1 MALWS
6 IQPPPPH
13 SPRPPVPSPV
23 RVTANNPAKSTG
35 GDLHYLGASEALGLF
50 RSRELSPVEHLEAIL
65 ERIDAL
71 NPRVNALTEQ
81 LADEARTLARNA
93 EQQYRHGGDLAPLL
107 GLPVAAKEKHS
118 LAGHVLSN
126 GLVAQ
131 RHVVANADHP
141 VISRIRLAGGIVHA
155 RTTTPEFCCATVT
168 HSPLWGVTRN
178 PFNLDLSPGGSS
190 GGSGAA
196 LAAGFAP
203 LATGSDIAGST
214 RLPAA
219 FTGTVGFKAPYG
231 RVPGVAPLA
240 ADQYR
245 GDGPMARTVADAA
258 LLANV
263 MAGPQAGDHASLAAT
278 APLAGA
284 WASVEGMRIALCIRL
299 GDYLV
304 DPDVEANT
312 RAVAAALAS
321 AGAIVE
327 EVELPWTT
335 AEIHRV
341 SFTHFGHILGPAME
355 DETRGA
361 ESELAAYTVQFMHDA
376 RAAAAGSRFLD
387 GLIAETRLQGEL
399 AAVMTGFDALICPTS
414 AVAGLSADG
423 DYLDGLSTGGE
434 HLEHYWQ
441 GHMTVPFNIANRCP
455 VLAVPSGMARCGI
468 PTGVQI
474 VGHPCDDDTVF
485 RVGAAVEAV
494 RPWAHRYPMTSASL
508 LDG

>member
-1 MALWS
+1 MIS
-6 IQPPPPH
+6 RTD
-13 SPRPPVPSPV
+13 SPTIRSS
-23 RVTANNPAKSTG
+23 STG
-35 GDLHYLGASEALGLF
+35 TDLHYLGASEALDLF
-50 RSRELSPVEHLEAIL
+50 RSRELSPVDLLEAVL
-65 ERIDAL
+65 VRIDAV
-71 NPRVNALTEQ
+71 NPQVNALTEQ
-81 LADEARTLARNA
+81 LVDEARESARDA
-93 EQQYRHGGDLAPLL
+93 ERQYRAGTPVAPLL

-126 GLVAQ
+126 GLINQ
-131 RHVVANADHP
+131 RAVLASADHP

-178 PFNLDLSPGGSS
+178 PFNLELSPGGSS

-231 RVPGVAPLA
+231 RVPGVAPLS
-240 ADQYR
+240 ADHYR

-263 MAGPQAGDHASLAAT
+263 MVGQHSGDHASLAGAR
-278 APLAGA
+278 PLPGV
-284 WASVEGMRIALCIRL
+284 WASVAGLRIALCIRL
-299 GDYLV
+299 GDYRV

-312 RAVAAALAS
+312 RAVAAALHS

-327 EVELPWTT
+327 EVELPWTS

-341 SFTHFGHILGPAME
+341 SFTHFGNILGPAME

-361 ESELAAYTVQFMHDA
+361 DSELAAYTVQFMADA
-376 RAAAAGSRFLD
+376 RAAAAGNRFLD
-387 GLIAETRLQGEL
+387 GLSIETRMQGEL

-414 AVAGLSADG
+414 AVAALQADG
-423 DYLDGLSTGGE
+423 HYLDGIAAGGE
-434 HLEHYWQ
+434 RLEHYWQ
-441 GHMTVPFNIANRCP
+441 AHMTVPFNIANRCP
-455 VLAVPSGMARCGI
+455 VLAVPSGMADCGI

-474 VGHPCDDDTVF
+474 VGHPFADDTVF
-485 RVGAAVEAV
+485 RVGAAVELV
-494 RPWAHRYPMTSASL
+494 RPWAHRYAQI
-508 LDG
+508 GG

>member
-1 MALWS
+1 MIS
-6 IQPPPPH
+6 RTEPPATI
-13 SPRPPVPSPV
+13 SN
-23 RVTANNPAKSTG
+23 TT
-35 GDLHYLGASEALGLF
+35 DLAYLGATEALGLF
-50 RSRELSPVEHLEAIL
+50 RSRDLSPVELLEAVL
-65 ERIDAL
+65 QRIDAV

-81 LADEARTLARNA
+81 LTDEARIAARDA
-93 EQQYRHGGDLAPLL
+93 ERQYHSNGEYRFGGQPGPLL

-126 GLVAQ
+126 GLVGQ
-131 RHVVANADHP
+131 RDVVASSDHP
-141 VISRIRLAGGIVHA
+141 VISRIRSAGGIVHA

-178 PFNLDLSPGGSS
+178 PFNLALSPGGSS

-231 RVPGVAPLA
+231 RIPGVAPLA
-240 ADQYR
+240 ADYYR
-245 GDGPMARTVADAA
+245 GDSPMARTVADAA

-263 MAGPQAGDHASLAAT
+263 MAGRHPGDHASLAAT
-278 APLAGA
+278 RPLPGS
-284 WASVEGMRIALCIRL
+284 WASVEGLRIALCIQL

-312 RAVAAALAS
+312 RAVTAALQG

-327 EVELPWTT
+327 EVELPWTS

-341 SFTHFGHILGPAME
+341 SFTHFGNILGPAME
-355 DETRGA
+355 DETRGT
-361 ESELAAYTVQFMHDA
+361 ESELAAYTVQFMADA
-376 RAAAAGSRFLD
+376 RAAAAGTRFLD
-387 GLIAETRLQGEL
+387 GLSAETRIQGEL

-414 AVAGLSADG
+414 AVAALTAAEH
-423 DYLDGLSTGGE
+423 YLDGITAGGQ

-441 GHMTVPFNIANRCP
+441 AHMTVPFNIANRCP
-455 VLAVPSGMARCGI
+455 VLAVPSGLADCGI

-474 VGHPCDDDTVF
+474 VGHPFDDDTVF
-485 RVGAAVEAV
+485 RVGAAVETV
-494 RPWAHRYPMTSASL
+494 RPWAYRYTL
-508 LDG
+508 IGG

>member
-1 MALWS
+1 MPGTTTL
-6 IQPPPPH
+6 
-13 SPRPPVPSPV
+13 
-23 RVTANNPAKSTG
+23 T
-35 GDLHYLGASEALGLF
+35 DLHYLGASEALDLF
-50 RSRELSPVEHLEAIL
+50 RSRDLSPVELLEAVL
-65 ERIDAL
+65 QRIDAV
-71 NPRVNALTEQ
+71 NPQVNALTEQ
-81 LADEARTLARNA
+81 LVNEARESARNA
-93 EQQYRHGGDLAPLL
+93 EQRYRSGGSLAPLL
-107 GLPVAAKEKHS
+107 GLPIAAKEKHS

-131 RHVVANADHP
+131 RHVVARADHP
-141 VISRIRLAGGIVHA
+141 VIGRIRSAGGIVHA
-155 RTTTPEFCCATVT
+155 RTATPEFCCATVT

-178 PFNLDLSPGGSS
+178 PFNLELSPGGSS

-231 RVPGVAPLA
+231 RIPGVAPLS
-240 ADQYR
+240 ADHYR

-263 MAGPQAGDHASLAAT
+263 MAGRHPGDHASLAAA
-278 APLAGA
+278 APLPGA
-284 WASVEGMRIALCIRL
+284 WASIAGLRIALCIRL
-299 GDYLV
+299 GNYRV

-312 RAVAAALAS
+312 RAVAAALQS

-361 ESELAAYTVQFMHDA
+361 ESQLAAYTVQFMADA
-376 RAAAAGSRFLD
+376 RAAAAGTRFLD
-387 GLIAETRLQGEL
+387 GLTAETRMQGEL
-399 AAVMTGFDALICPTS
+399 ATVMTGFDALICPTS
-414 AVAGLSADG
+414 AAAALTADG
-423 DYLDGLSTGGE
+423 HYLDGISVGGE

-441 GHMTVPFNIANRCP
+441 AHMTVPFNIANCCP
-455 VLAVPSGMARCGI
+455 VLAVPSGMADCGI
-468 PTGVQI
+468 PTGIQI
-474 VGHPCDDDTVF
+474 VGHPFDDDTVF
-485 RVGAAVEAV
+485 RIGVAVEKV
-494 RPWAHRYPMTSASL
+494 RPWAHCYAQI
-508 LDG
+508 GG